1 MTALIWS
8 RPSRR
13 RRAALG
19 RVRGMVSLGYP
30 VYFVTL
36 IGAWKVLG
44 GLAILAPRLPRLKE
58 WAYAGI
64 AFDLTGATFS
74 QVAVGNPAAK
84 AIVALVLLA
93 IAATSWAL
101 RPPSRRLNDDAA
113 TAEPAVRPRAR

>member
-1 MTALIWS
+1 
-8 RPSRR
+8 
-13 RRAALG
+13 
-19 RVRGMVSLGYP
+19 MVSPSYP

-74 QVAVGNPAAK
+74 HVAVGNPAAK
-84 AIVALVLLA
+84 AIVPLVLLA

-113 TAEPAVRPRAR
+113 AAEPAVRPVLVSQES